1 MFDFKN
7 FGIDEQMYNL
17 SCFTSLGDG
26 TLHGTFICLDQDS
39 DDWKEIACEVFK
51 TITEFKE

>member
-7 FGIDEQMYNL
+7 FGVDEQMYNL